1 MKIIHSIPVRG
12 RARFPLLPIRALALA
27 LGLVLLL
34 AASPARAQA
43 ISLKAPSLANVSG
56 VLTARFGINVDEV
69 VVLKGELEDGA
80 HLALRCSIS
89 LHKTRDY
96 WLDGHLASASFV
108 SMLSREPLSGEF
120 VMTLPGR
127 AAPLRGKDLPALLAE
142 GWGAVEV
149 GLGPWDMLER
159 GRKYS
164 LSLDAF
170 MNDADAPEGVSRFI
184 YFWSWDAGAGTTF
197 QLDFTY

>member
-12 RARFPLLPIRALALA
+12 RARFPLLPVRALALV
-27 LGLVLLL
+27 LGLGLLL
-34 AASPARAQA
+34 AATPARAQA

-56 VLTARFGINVDEV
+56 VLTTRFGINVDEV

-80 HLALRCSIS
+80 QLALRCSIS

-96 WLDGHLASASFV
+96 WLDGHLASAFFV
-108 SMLSREPLSGEF
+108 SQLSREPLSGEF

-127 AAPLRGKDLPALLAE
+127 ATPLRNKNLQALLAE

-159 GRKYS
+159 GQKYS